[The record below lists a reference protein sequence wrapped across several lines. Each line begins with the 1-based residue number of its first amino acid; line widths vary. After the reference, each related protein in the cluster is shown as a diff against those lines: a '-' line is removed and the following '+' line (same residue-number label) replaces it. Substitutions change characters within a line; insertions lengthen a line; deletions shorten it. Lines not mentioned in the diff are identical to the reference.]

1 MTDANLIL
9 GRINPDYFLG
19 GQIALDPAAPREAL
33 AAIGEALGAE
43 PGEAAESA
51 AHAIVDTANENM
63 ANQIKLISVNRGLD
77 PRDFVLIPFGG
88 AGPVHGSACAR
99 LLGITRM
106 LVPPHPGLSSAF
118 GALAANWR
126 VDRVQTIFG
135 RSTHLN
141 VEVIADRLEALSG
154 SALTELR
161 EDGFTGEPI
170 AATQHRHALRRPEL

>member
-1 MTDANLIL
+1 M
-9 GRINPDYFLG
+9 
-19 GQIALDPAAPREAL
+19 
-33 AAIGEALGAE
+33 
-43 PGEAAESA
+43 A

-63 ANQIKLISVNRGLD
+63 ANQIRLISVDRGLD

-88 AGPVHGSACAR
+88 AGPVHASACAR
-99 LLGITRM
+99 LLGIRRM

-141 VEVIADRLEALSG
+141 VEASPNGSKPSLP
-154 SALTELR
+154 SALAELR
-161 EDGFTGEPI
+161 ADGFTGEPI
-170 AATQHRHALRRPEL
+170 LLRSIDMRYAGQNYEREVSLPPGPFTAEAAETDGAPFRPRP